1 MKHEPIF
8 NWDPETGLASCIL
21 SDGSHVFTGFAQC
34 HQDDMDMSSEK
45 TGCEIALRRAK
56 INALKE
62 YKKEL
67 KISLKA
73 LNQLYYSMNKSSHFN
88 EKSYENRMLRRQI
101 NRINFDL
108 ATVKEMIAT
117 EKQELRDYLQK
128 KDEFYTKIRR
138 IRKKDNSN

>member
-1 MKHEPIF
+1 
-8 NWDPETGLASCIL
+8 
-21 SDGSHVFTGFAQC
+21 
-34 HQDDMDMSSEK
+34 
-45 TGCEIALRRAK
+45 
-56 INALKE
+56 
-62 YKKEL
+62 
-67 KISLKA
+67 
-73 LNQLYYSMNKSSHFN
+73 MNKSSHFN

-108 ATVKEMIAT
+108 TTAKEMIAT